1 MHYIELGEIKYIK
14 PMDSGKNLGETD
26 VMQRGLECTCVQPRE
41 MTQEHRWSP
50 ESQRD
55 WDWAGEALFSDPSFG
70 HSPPTLK

>member
-1 MHYIELGEIKYIK
+1 MHYIELEEIKYIK

-26 VMQRGLECTCVQPRE
+26 EMQRGLECTCVQPRE
-41 MTQEHRWSP
+41 MTQEHRRSP

-55 WDWAGEALFSDPSFG
+55 WVGEVLFGDPSFG